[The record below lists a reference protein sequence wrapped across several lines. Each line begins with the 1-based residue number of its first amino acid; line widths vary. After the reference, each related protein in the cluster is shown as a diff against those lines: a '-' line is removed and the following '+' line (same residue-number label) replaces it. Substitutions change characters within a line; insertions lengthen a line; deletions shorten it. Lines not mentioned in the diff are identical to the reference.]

1 MARKAPVLPIKTTI
15 LGAAEEALSTAED
28 LRDQLQEWLDN
39 LPESLQGGDKASQ
52 LEEAISQLEE
62 AISALEDVQNADSQQ
77 ALDYEFEYTPVVY
90 PKSTYMSRAKVL
102 EVDTAALQ
110 YVPTD
115 TDGIEFEEESE
126 DDTTKQDE
134 FQEVLDKVQEAVDAL
149 GSVEFPS
156 MY

>member
-1 MARKAPVLPIKTTI
+1 VARKAPVLPIKTTI
-15 LGAAEEALSTAED
+15 LGAVEDALSTAED

-62 AISALEDVQNADSQQ
+62 AISALEDAQNADST
-77 ALDYEFEYTPVVY
+77 LTHLPFEYTPIVY
-90 PKSTYMSRAKVL
+90 PKSTYMSRSKVL
-102 EVDTAALQ
+102 EVATAALQ

-134 FQEVLDKVQEAVDAL
+134 LQEVLDKVQEAVDAL